1 MNEPYSR
8 WQGFRNILNADG
20 TAQLIANDEEVLAKT
35 VGSLHG
41 KNYFHNEPQNE
52 ALHGKPKGT
61 WVVTEVLARGTHLWD
76 PDLFNPSGPFNAT
89 QISNMNNSS
98 SSSFAPLL
106 IGYSLHTLEFVFATT
121 LIHTIANAVFD
132 DSLTTLQFHTVP
144 IYSAIGPQAIVPHH
158 SMTIPGNVA
167 AFKKFFIRKDWERA
181 FDGGDIGVD
190 RAKELATQS
199 RVSLNEGGFPIVVAR
214 INPCSPSQIPNNG
227 RPNLDAYEDM
237 ASEPGPQAQNATN
250 RRWKERL
257 PEVKRFLLP
266 HGRIN
271 GFVYKVPYMSNM
283 RYPSELYEQLT
294 KFARAHP
301 HDKLNASAMLFAV
314 QLWVDIMEHADRMLE
329 PFAKKDQAKLP
340 HVPLADFLIY
350 FEPWLKVHEH
360 LRCIQYTH
368 PFRTMKRMFLADL
381 YINDEIFT
389 VKRTIID
396 EGKIRDMVLTVAAE
410 CQALPVEKRV
420 DYFPF
425 MMNGSAMAHPQD
437 FRSPLSPTEQA
448 LIGMPDIRVLG
459 LPSLHRQKGEKRL
472 IAMPEPIARLGF
484 NGIESIL
491 LESSFSKGWK
501 DAAADGFTCQFGTDI
516 ACGTIWDH
524 EFRPEFDPAAIR
536 KTIWA
541 SSPEMDPSLPVEY
554 FLHQPWLA
562 NTWFQ
567 KVRRR
572 LAWLE
577 HLGVMGKVKLE
588 CGPDGLPSYDGMP
601 LEDGAHL
608 LPPSTIPKTGGS
620 GI

>member
-1 MNEPYSR
+1 MTEPYSR

-41 KNYFHNEPQNE
+41 TNYFHNEPQNE
-52 ALHGKPKGT
+52 TLQGKPKGT

-76 PDLFNPSGPFNAT
+76 PDIFNEPFNTT
-89 QISNMNNSS
+89 QRSNMNNSKSPS
-98 SSSFAPLL
+98 STLFL
-106 IGYSLHTLEFVFATT
+106 IGYSLHTLEFVFATDQT
-121 LIHTIANAVFD
+121 NIATD
-132 DSLTTLQFHTVP
+132 DSLTGLRVHTVP
-144 IYSAIGPQAIVPHH
+144 TYSAIRSHAIVLHH
-158 SMTIPGNVA
+158 SMTVPGNIAALRKVFFFYKAWEDAFRGSDISVA
-167 AFKKFFIRKDWERA
+167 
-181 FDGGDIGVD
+181 
-190 RAKELATQS
+190 RAKELVAQS
-199 RVSLNEGGFPIVVAR
+199 RASLSQGGFPPVVAR

-227 RPNLDAYEDM
+227 RPNLDAYENM
-237 ASEPGPQAQNATN
+237 TIQPGAQAQSATN

-257 PEVKRFLLP
+257 PQVEKFLLP
-266 HGRIN
+266 NGKIN
-271 GFVYKVPYMSNM
+271 GFVYKVPYMSNI
-283 RYPSELYEQLT
+283 RYPPELYEQLT

-329 PFAKKDQAKLP
+329 PFAKIDLDKLP
-340 HVPLADFLIY
+340 HVPLADFIIY
-350 FEPWLKVHEH
+350 FEPWLKFHEH

-368 PFRTMKRMFLADL
+368 PFRTMKRMFLTDL
-381 YINDEIFT
+381 YVNDEIFT

-396 EGKIRDMVLTVAAE
+396 EGKIRDMVLTVAAQ

-420 DYFPF
+420 EYFPF

-459 LPSLHRQKGEKRL
+459 LPSLHRQKGERRL

-491 LESSFSKGWK
+491 LQSSFSEGWK

-524 EFRPEFDPAAIR
+524 EFRPGFDPAAIR

-577 HLGVMGKVKLE
+577 HLGVMGKIKLE
-588 CGPDGLPSYDGMP
+588 CGPDGLPSYNGMP

-608 LPPSTIPKTGGS
+608 LPPSTIPKTSGS
-620 GI
+620 GM